1 MEVLESPEKGQKGIK
16 AGDLMKWRKPK
27 SGSPRAGDVLLK
39 DLLNPAHP
47 LYRLAGVVNWGQFER
62 QFGQFY
68 AEMGRPALATRLLV
82 GLHYLRYLYTVSDEV
97 VVASWVENPY
107 WQYFCGAEYF
117 VHEFPC
123 DPSSLVKWRQRVGVE
138 GSEQMLK
145 ESLAAA
151 QREAVLTST
160 EVKRVNVDTTVQEKA
175 IAFPTDARLYYKAR
189 QAVVRVARGCNFKLR
204 QSYVR
209 LGKRALV
216 NQGRY
221 GAARQ
226 LQRARREPRKL
237 RTYLGRVLRN
247 VERGKLKLAAKQA
260 QVVSIARRIFVQ
272 QRTDHRKVYS
282 VHAPEVECIAKGK
295 VSKHYEFGC
304 KVRIVTTSRRG
315 WIVGI
320 DAEHDN
326 PYDGATLKPALT
338 QVKRLTGVRP
348 EEAFVDKGFRGQ
360 RYHPKAVAV
369 YISGRRNLPP
379 QLSRLLKRRAAIEPV
394 IGHTKP
400 DHGLNRNYLLG
411 KSGDRINALLSGCAW
426 NLKKLWRYFVEHP
439 LPVLAT

>member
-1 MEVLESPEKGQKGIK
+1 MKG
-16 AGDLMKWRKPK
+16 RKSQ
-27 SGSPRAGDVLLK
+27 SGSPHAGSVLLK

-47 LYRLAGVVNWGQFER
+47 LYRLAGVVNWGHFER

-68 AEMGRPALATRLLV
+68 AEGLGRPALATRLLV
-82 GLHYLRYLYTVSDEV
+82 GLHYLKYLYNVSDEV

-117 VHEFPC
+117 AHEFPC
-123 DPSSLVKWRQRVGVE
+123 DPTSLVKWRQRVGVE
-138 GSEQMLK
+138 GSEKLLK

-151 QREAVLTST
+151 QREAVLTPA
-160 EVKRVNVDTTVQEKA
+160 EIKRVNVDTTVQEKA
-175 IAFPTDARLYYKAR
+175 IAFPTDARLYHKAR
-189 QAVVRVARGCNFKLR
+189 QAVVRVARSCNVKLR

-216 NQGRY
+216 TQGRY

-226 LQRARREPRKL
+226 LQRAQRETRKL

-247 VERGKLKLAAKQA
+247 VERGRRKLSARQEQGVRVA
-260 QVVSIARRIFVQ
+260 QRIFAQ
-272 QRTDHRKVYS
+272 QRTDQGKVYS
-282 VHAPEVECIAKGK
+282 VHAPEVECMAKGK
-295 VSKHYEFGC
+295 VPKRYEFGC
-304 KVRIVTTSRRG
+304 KVRLVTTSRRG
-315 WIVGI
+315 GIVGS

-360 RYHPKAVAV
+360 RYHPKGVAV
-369 YISGRRNLPP
+369 YISGRRKLTP
-379 QLSRLLKRRAAIEPV
+379 QVSKLLKRRAPFEPV
-394 IGHTKP
+394 IGHTKHE
-400 DHGLNRNYLLG
+400 HGLNRNSLLG
-411 KSGDRINALLSGCAW
+411 KVGDRINALLSGCAW
-426 NLKKLWRYFVEHP
+426 NLKKLWRYFVDHP